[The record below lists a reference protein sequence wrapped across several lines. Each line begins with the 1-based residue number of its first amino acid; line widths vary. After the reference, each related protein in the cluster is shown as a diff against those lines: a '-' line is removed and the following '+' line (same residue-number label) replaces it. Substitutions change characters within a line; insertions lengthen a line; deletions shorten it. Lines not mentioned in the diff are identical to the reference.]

1 MSQTQAMQTLAQS
14 VVLSK
19 EAQTRM
25 ADELVAQVTEGNVD
39 PIQAFVQVKALL
51 ETADQFLKNP
61 EIVAA
66 VQSAAEERGKMAV
79 FAGTKVGVSYT
90 TRYDYSMCGDSEY
103 DALIKEKENLDAKI
117 KARQMFLKSVPD
129 KVEVV
134 DHETGAL
141 VTICAPLPTKSS
153 SLRVT
158 FAKQ

>member
-1 MSQTQAMQTLAQS
+1 MSETQAMQTLAQS
-14 VVLSK
+14 VILSK
-19 EAQTRM
+19 EAQTRT
-25 ADELVAQVTEGNVD
+25 ANELVAQVTEGNID
-39 PIQAFVQVKALL
+39 PIQAFVHVKALL

-79 FAGTKVGVSYT
+79 FAGAKVDISYT
-90 TRYDYSMCGDSEY
+90 TRYDYSMCGDIEY
-103 DALIKEKENLDAKI
+103 DALIREKENLDAKI

-134 DHETGAL
+134 DRETGEL
-141 VTICAPLPTKSS
+141 TTICAPLPTKSS